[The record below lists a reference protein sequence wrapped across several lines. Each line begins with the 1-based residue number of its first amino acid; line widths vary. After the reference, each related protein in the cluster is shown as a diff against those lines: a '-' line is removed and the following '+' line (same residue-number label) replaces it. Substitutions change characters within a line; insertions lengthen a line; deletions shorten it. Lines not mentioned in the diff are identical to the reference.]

1 MRTLYF
7 KSDNCPVCKTIL
19 PKFIQICNEY
29 GIPYEIIDV
38 SDNQEQ
44 AGQLTVFSVP
54 TIIFLDKEGKEIK
67 RFAQYFGTNE
77 ISTFLDRYF
86 QLTKNSSN
94 KDENIT

>member
-44 AGQLTVFSVP
+44 AGQLLVF
-54 TIIFLDKEGKEIK
+54 FLFRPLFFLIK
-67 RFAQYFGTNE
+67 
-77 ISTFLDRYF
+77 
-86 QLTKNSSN
+86 KV
-94 KDENIT
+94 KK